1 MQTATLHEFL
11 DSLEKLLRSEY
22 ISSEAEYRIRK
33 LFQRSVPLAD
43 KMFLK
48 TVKGGELLWECRQ
61 KALDLPK
68 HVDSGTDDMYRLLTE
83 LERAY
88 EELVQRAYEFRVKA
102 G

>member
-1 MQTATLHEFL
+1 MKTASLHDFL
-11 DSLEKLLRSEY
+11 DSLEKLLRSEH

-48 TVKGGELLWECRQ
+48 TVKGGELLRECRQ
-61 KALDLPK
+61 KAIDLRQ

-88 EELVQRAYEFRVKA
+88 EELVQKTYEFRVKA